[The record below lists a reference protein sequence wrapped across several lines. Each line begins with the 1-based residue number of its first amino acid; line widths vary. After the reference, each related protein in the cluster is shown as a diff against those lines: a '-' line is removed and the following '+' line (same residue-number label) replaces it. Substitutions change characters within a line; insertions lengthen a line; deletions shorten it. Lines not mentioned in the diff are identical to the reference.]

1 MATEKNELRDE
12 NSTLKIQ
19 IEKLQ
24 SELEAR
30 IVQSKPDLNVP
41 PSVEYKEPELASH
54 FVGDCLAVPAAE
66 PALPQASAV
75 LVVPLRPDLQAY
87 PLPGA
92 TQPTS
97 NTVSQVSKPHARY
110 PTSADSWPSQL
121 LGEQLQTGKEFP
133 FTESNSGI
141 SSDKKWSPDNS

>member
-12 NSTLKIQ
+12 NSTLKNQ

-41 PSVEYKEPELASH
+41 PPVEYKAPEFASH
-54 FVGDCLAVPAAE
+54 FVGDSLAMPAAE
-66 PALPQASAV
+66 PALPQPSAV
-75 LVVPLRPDLQAY
+75 FVVPLRPDLQAY

-92 TQPTS
+92 TQPPS
-97 NTVSQVSKPHARY
+97 NPISQVSKPHARY

-121 LGEQLQTGKEFP
+121 LDEQLKTGKEFP
-133 FTESNSGI
+133 HSESNSGN
-141 SSDKKWSPDNS
+141 SSDRE